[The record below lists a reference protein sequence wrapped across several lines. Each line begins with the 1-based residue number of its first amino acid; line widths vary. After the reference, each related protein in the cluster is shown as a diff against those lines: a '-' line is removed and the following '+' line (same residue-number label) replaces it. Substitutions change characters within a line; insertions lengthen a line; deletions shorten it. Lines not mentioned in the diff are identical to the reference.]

1 MDLARQLAESL
12 RRMREV
18 AGLSQ
23 TEMAKRL
30 GISQPMLN
38 RLENATQNATL
49 KTLSQLCRVL
59 KCEVGDLFGRG
70 QVRLRPGRGRSRKG

>member
-30 GISQPMLN
+30 GISQPTLN
-38 RLENATQNATL
+38 RLENASQNATL
-49 KTLSQLCRVL
+49 KTLSQLCRAL
-59 KCEVGDLFGRG
+59 KCEVGDLF
-70 QVRLRPGRGRSRKG
+70 SRKLRVTSRRTRP